1 MHEDETGDGTSLN
14 NNLLHEYGHSR
25 SVGRSAA
32 QSLLVLNWLD
42 GDYDDGDGD
51 ATSYALARMPYHG
64 WTRA

>member
-14 NNLLHEYGHSR
+14 NNLLHEYVHSQSVDR
-25 SVGRSAA
+25 SIAH
-32 QSLLVLNWLD
+32 SLLNWLD